1 MAIPEKIRRHG
12 KGLTNK
18 ITLYLDDRT
27 VEKLSK
33 GFETFRIEHHTFSSY
48 LRSVITEYVNSPFF
62 QRYVG

>member
-18 ITLYLDDRT
+18 ITLYLDDDT